1 MTIDDL
7 QLSYCLTEDLKAIAE
22 CHKQAFPTSFST
34 KLGKRYLVK
43 NYEWYLSS
51 PKTILI
57 KASIG
62 SKVVGFCGG
71 LLIDANSEMGSTSSV
86 MQYTFRQ
93 AVMGIIFHPW
103 LLFNKEVSNNLRLI
117 VRNIRRKIN
126 PSANMQLR
134 KAQTDSN
141 KKDSQVSSLGLVVIG
156 NDPTYRGKGIGTALL
171 KRFEA
176 EAIRM
181 NAKQMHLSVHRDN
194 AVAIKSYTRNGWS
207 ISKEMG
213 DNFEMIKALS

>member
-1 MTIDDL
+1 MAIDDL
-7 QLSYCLTEDLKAIAE
+7 QLSYCSTEDLKAIAE

-34 KLGKRYLVK
+34 KLGRRYLIK
-43 NYEWYLSS
+43 NYEWYLTSS
-51 PKTILI
+51 KTILI

-62 SKVVGFCGG
+62 SQVVGFCGG
-71 LLIDANSEMGSTSSV
+71 LLMDANSEMGSTSSV

-93 AVMGIIFHPW
+93 AVIGMILHPW
-103 LLFNKEVSNNLRLI
+103 LLFNKEVRNNLGLI
-117 VRNIRRKIN
+117 VRNIKRKLQPN
-126 PSANMQLR
+126 ASSQAAKVKLN
-134 KAQTDSN
+134 KSEKEAQ
-141 KKDSQVSSLGLVVIG
+141 VASLGLVVIG
-156 NDPTYRGKGIGTALL
+156 NDPIYRGKGVGSELL
-171 KRFEA
+171 KRFEV
-176 EAIRM
+176 EAVRM